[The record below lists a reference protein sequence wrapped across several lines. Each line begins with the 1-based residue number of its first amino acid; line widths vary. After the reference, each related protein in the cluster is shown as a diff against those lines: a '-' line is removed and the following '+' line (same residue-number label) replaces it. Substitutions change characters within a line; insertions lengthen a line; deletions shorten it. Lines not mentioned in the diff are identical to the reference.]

1 MSHPSENLNKFQQQ
15 LAEKLAALH
24 IDKSPFSKL
33 PIYKYKE
40 LQKGVFSKI
49 CHSFKVVEI
58 GMKVVCEECRQAET
72 VEAAVLR
79 NVEELKL
86 PFLNEKIITLLLYN
100 WCRIIYS
107 KKNKKNISQNIIS

>member
-24 IDKSPFSKL
+24 IDKSPLSKL

-40 LQKGVFSKI
+40 LQKGVFCKI

-58 GMKVVCEECRQAET
+58 GMNVVCEE
-72 VEAAVLR
+72 
-79 NVEELKL
+79 
-86 PFLNEKIITLLLYN
+86 
-100 WCRIIYS
+100 S
-107 KKNKKNISQNIIS
+107 